1 MRKTIFTEQELTEK
15 GFVKVVEGGFVNF
28 EYVFNPEDYLN
39 SKFIATQDED
49 EYEIS
54 LDTMLHRNRYWRVIN
69 SVNPDNGEAYL
80 TEEEIDDLIKNGI

>member
-15 GFVKVVEGGFVNF
+15 GFIKVVEGGYVNF

-39 SKFIATQDED
+39 SKFLATQDET
-49 EYEIS
+49 E
-54 LDTMLHRNRYWRVIN
+54 LHDNFNVLKWQVIN

>member
-15 GFVKVVEGGFVNF
+15 GFNKVVEGGFVNF

-39 SKFIATQDED
+39 SKFLATDDISKE
-49 EYEIS
+49 EYDLYEE
-54 LDTMLHRNRYWRVIN
+54 LGTKGWRVIN